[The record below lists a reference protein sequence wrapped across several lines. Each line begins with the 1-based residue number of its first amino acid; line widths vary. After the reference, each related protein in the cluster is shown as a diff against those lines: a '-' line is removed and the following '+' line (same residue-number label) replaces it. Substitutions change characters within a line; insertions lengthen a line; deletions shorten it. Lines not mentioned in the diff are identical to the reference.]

1 MKINETKQMKCL
13 EQCLGHAMVLAAIMV
28 IISQIRPCSEPNH
41 SYLAHYANTLLSL
54 VRWLRDA
61 NARDWGSHSNP

>member
-1 MKINETKQMKCL
+1 
-13 EQCLGHAMVLAAIMV
+13 MV